1 MVHIF
6 GIRHHGPGSTKSLQT
21 ALAVLEPDCLL
32 IEGPPDANEVIDFVA
47 NPDLVPP
54 VALLVY
60 NPSDLKQASY
70 YPFAHFSPEWQALK
84 YGLEKE
90 IPTEFM
96 DLPRSYAFSLD
107 KATNAQSTLTEELQL
122 DVEEG
127 IIYKDPFSEIAKLAG
142 YEDSERWWEVM
153 FESSNNATDI
163 FASILELMT
172 ELRAAAKPAAHRELQ
187 REAYMRTV
195 IRDAV
200 KKGFQKIAVVCG
212 AWHAPVL
219 EKWQNYK
226 ATHDK
231 QFLKGIKKSKTKA
244 TWVPWTYKRLSR
256 QSGYGAGVVSPAWY
270 ALLYDKPEEVVIQWM
285 SKVAQLLRKEDLTA
299 SSAHVI
305 EAVRLAETLAAL
317 RSLQVPGINELSEAA
332 ISIICEGQTSPLEL
346 IEKKLIIGDQLGEVP
361 DTIPVVPLQQDLN
374 KCIKTARLT
383 KEQNALETVEKT
395 LDLRKPANLAAS
407 HLLHRLNILEIPWG
421 QQLEGSKHSLG
432 SFKEHWALDWETDF
446 AIRIIEAGMWG
457 NTVYEAA
464 SNFILSTKDKQ
475 PNLAQV
481 TQMVAQALN
490 ADLQEVIDELVQ
502 LVSDLSALTTDIFNL
517 MDALPSLVNIVRY
530 GSSRNFNT
538 QAIQTVIKSIVP
550 RICIGLSSSCVNLD
564 EEASQATFQR
574 ITAVNRALHTLN
586 KPKYIQAWYL
596 SLAQIMNHTKGGILS
611 GLSTR
616 ILLDKKNILPNI
628 AATKMSL
635 ALSKAN
641 APLDSARWIEGFL
654 NGSGLLLIYNEDLW
668 SIIDEWI
675 DRLKEERF
683 MEILPILRRTFA
695 SFSAPE
701 RQKMLDLV
709 QQKRKGKRQKKK
721 GKNTINE
728 ARAQQVIPIIQK
740 ILGLSLS

>member
-1 MVHIF
+1 MVHVF
-6 GIRHHGPGSTKSLQT
+6 GIRHHGPGSTKSLQA
-21 ALAVLEPDCLL
+21 ALEALSPDCLL
-32 IEGPPDANEVIDFVA
+32 IEGPPDANDAIDYVVH
-47 NPDLVPP
+47 PDLVPP

-60 NPSDLKQASY
+60 NTSDLKQASY

-84 YGLEKE
+84 YGLEKD

-96 DLPRSYAFSLD
+96 DLPRSYSFSLD
-107 KATNAQSTLTEELQL
+107 KSAIAQPNLTEELQL
-122 DVEEG
+122 EVEEG

-153 FESSNNATDI
+153 FESADNATDI
-163 FASILELMT
+163 FTSILELMT
-172 ELRAAAKPAAHRELQ
+172 ELRAAAKPASYRELQ

-195 IRDAV
+195 IRAAV
-200 KKGFQKIAVVCG
+200 KKGYQKIAVVCG

-219 EKWQNYK
+219 EKWQHYK

-256 QSGYGAGVVSPAWY
+256 QSGYGAGVISPAWY
-270 ALLYDKPEEVVIQWM
+270 SLLYDKPEEVVIQWM
-285 SKVAQLLRKEDLTA
+285 SKVAQLLRREDLTA

-332 ISIICEGQTSPLEL
+332 ISIICEGQKSPLEL
-346 IEKKLIIGDQLGEVP
+346 IEKKLIVGEQIGEVP
-361 DTIPVVPLQQDLN
+361 DSIPVVPLQQDLN

-383 KEQNALETVEKT
+383 KEQQSLETVEKT
-395 LDLRKPANLAAS
+395 LDLRKPSNLAAS

-432 SFKEHWALDWETDF
+432 SFKEIWALDWEPDF

-464 SNFILSTKDKQ
+464 SNYILSAKDKQ
-475 PNLAQV
+475 PHLAQV
-481 TQMVAQALN
+481 TQLVTQALN
-490 ADLQEVIDELVQ
+490 ADLKEVIDELVQ

-530 GSSRNFNT
+530 GSARSFNI
-538 QAIQTVIKSIVP
+538 QAIQTVIKNIVP
-550 RICIGLSSSCVNLD
+550 RICIGLSSSCINLD
-564 EEASQATFQR
+564 EEASQEAFQK
-574 ITAVNRALHTLN
+574 IIAINRALHTLN
-586 KPKYIQAWYL
+586 ESKYIQAWYL

-654 NGSGLLLIYNEDLW
+654 NGSGLLLIYNEELW
-668 SIIDEWI
+668 TIIDEWV

-683 MEILPILRRTFA
+683 MEILPVLRRTF
-695 SFSAPE
+695 SNFSSPE

-709 QQKRKGKRQKKK
+709 KQKRKGKGRKKSRK
-721 GKNTINE
+721 TTFNQE
-728 ARAQQVIPIIQK
+728 RANQVIPIVEK
-740 ILGLSLS
+740 ILGL